1 MIKNDIGLYTV
12 EGKHFSNKYD
22 AVLEAQLTNAKVE
35 WNFFDDVFNN
45 VNWLTEPELSLDQY
59 YRIRAEQIRNAYDYV
74 IVFCSGGADSTNVIR
89 TFINN
94 GIKVDEVI
102 GIAPMSGLKN
112 WDYNPSNVADLNII
126 SETKFALLPLLD
138 ELTTKN
144 NIKVTLYDF
153 FDDAMQYKDEEWT
166 FDGAGNIVTA
176 LTPHFTNVD
185 SIPHINKII
194 ESGKRVALVY
204 GTDKPIIKATVN
216 GELYFILSDGG
227 VNYLNMPDS
236 RTNPNVDRVLFYWT
250 PELPEM
256 LVKQAHIVSRIVQTP
271 EFSEIYQNDVLLNE
285 QELRLT
291 GASYQDVINYHQRNN
306 REALSKADIF
316 KKHTI
321 GKKEYSIATKFTSY
335 RSIYQRAI
343 VPYIYPSTYT
353 KNLWQSQKIDIK
365 EGFFTR
371 DQDWVHV
378 LHPDT
383 KISQMILAG
392 TKMMYDTIKP
402 AYLNYKGTGFNN
414 INKLYKIGTITKTI
428 LGNNF

>member
-1 MIKNDIGLYTV
+1 MIKNDIGFYTV
-12 EGKHFSNKYD
+12 EGKRFSNKYD

-35 WNFFDDVFNN
+35 WNFFDEVFSN
-45 VNWLTEPELSLDQY
+45 VDWLTEPGISLDQY

-102 GIAPMSGLKN
+102 GISPESGIKN
-112 WDYNPSNVADLNII
+112 WDHNSANISDLNFV
-126 SETKFALLPLLD
+126 SETKFALIPLLNEISNHD
-138 ELTTKN
+138 
-144 NIKVTLYDF
+144 IKVTLYDYF
-153 FDDAMQYKDEEWT
+153 EDIVKYKDEEWT
-166 FDGAGNIVTA
+166 LDSAGNIVNT
-176 LTPHFTNVD
+176 LTTHMTKVG

-204 GTDKPIIKATVN
+204 GTDKPIIKAN
-216 GELYFILSDGG
+216 SAGELFFILSDAG

-236 RTNPNVDRVLFYWT
+236 RSNPNVDRVLFYWT

-271 EFSEIYQNDVLLNE
+271 EFSDIYKNNILLNK
-285 QELRLT
+285 QEDRL
-291 GASYQDVINYHQRNN
+291 ARVSYQEVIDYQQKNN
-306 REALSKADIF
+306 KEVLSKADIF
-316 KKHTI
+316 KKYTAN
-321 GKKEYSIATKFTSY
+321 KKEYTMATTLTSY

-353 KNLWQSQKIDIK
+353 KNLFQCQKLDITD
-365 EGFFTR
+365 GFFTR

-378 LHPDT
+378 LHSGT

-392 TKMMYDTIKP
+392 TKIMYDSIKP
-402 AYLNYKGTGFNN
+402 RYLNYKGTGFSN
-414 INKLYKIGTITKTI
+414 INKIYKIGTVNTI
-428 LGNNF
+428 G